1 MKTDTHMTVFVNVS
15 KITIFA
21 MKYTELEKKLRKA
34 GCYQVGNNA
43 HPIWY
48 SPITKRKFITGHHD
62 TREVN
67 INTLSKILKAAG
79 LK

>member
-1 MKTDTHMTVFVNVS
+1 
-15 KITIFA
+15 
-21 MKYTELEKKLRKA
+21 MKYTELERMLKQA
-34 GCYQVGNNA
+34 GCYQIGNNA

-62 TREVN
+62 THEVN
-67 INTLSKILKAAG
+67 PKTLNNILKAAG